1 MAKLRGDLL
10 VLKTQKDGSGQ
21 ATYTTIAGTTSFS
34 FDSSAE
40 FLETTDQT
48 DGLNTSGIAGK
59 VTRTI
64 SGDYFAATDLDSFT
78 DLYAYQ
84 AAGSI
89 VPWQVLND
97 GVEVMSGD
105 AVITSLNISGGTSA
119 DLVTGSYSLAVTGTV
134 TTS

>member
-10 VLKTQKDGSGQ
+10 VLKVQHHSSGSVNEI
-21 ATYTTIAGTTSFS
+21 IAGTTSFN

-40 FLETTDQT
+40 FLETTDQA
-48 DGLNTSGIAGK
+48 DGLNTAGIGGK

-64 SGDYFAATDLDSFT
+64 SGDYFATSTLDNFT
-78 DLYAYQ
+78 NLYAHQ
-84 AAGSI
+84 AAGTVI
-89 VPWQVLND
+89 EWAVTND
-97 GVEVMSGD
+97 GAAYMSGE
-105 AVITSLNISGGTSA
+105 AVITSLGLSAGTSA